1 MSTTPSVLTPNL
13 NKLASQGI
21 IMDSVYAQPSCTPS
35 RTSLMTGYY
44 PFHTEL
50 QKAISPA
57 EALYLPSKYKLLPQY
72 LKELGY
78 ATHLVGKWH
87 LGFCQESFIPT
98 RRGFDSFYGIL
109 TGSNHHYY
117 HTKADVVP
125 DSLMTNLSLHL
136 WGDTLLKT
144 AVNFRT
150 ESLVQGTD
158 FWFNESIWM
167 DDLGT
172 YSTHAYTTRA
182 VDIIKRHDHDTPLF
196 LYLPY
201 QAPHT
206 PVEVPDQYSRKFKH
220 IRLKVR
226 RDYLG
231 MVSAIDE
238 SVGNI
243 TAALYAKGLMD
254 NLILIFTSDNGGHP
268 YMGGN
273 NWPLRGGKSS
283 IWEGGTRVPTF
294 VYSQTHLQRKT
305 TRINQIMHSVDWL
318 PTLLEAAGRKPV
330 YGIDGQ
336 FCGIKQLIVGRP
348 GMHNDWY
355 PPPGTDRVSMKVYKG
370 GKYDRAV
377 CKDPYML
384 FNIKEDPSE
393 TVDLSKQ
400 LPYLTE
406 ALQVP
411 ISAPQCDQ
419 KDSFAAVTDPWILI
433 LSSMGGT
440 GALAGADLIMT
451 SVWGWGWGSKAMAW
465 VRE

>member
-1 MSTTPSVLTPNL
+1 
-13 NKLASQGI
+13 
-21 IMDSVYAQPSCTPS
+21 
-35 RTSLMTGYY
+35 MTGYY

-87 LGFCQESFIPT
+87 LGFCNECFTPT
-98 RRGFDSFYGIL
+98 RRGFDSFFGIL

-125 DSLMTNLSLHL
+125 DTVMTNLSLHL

-144 AVNFRT
+144 AVKFRT

-158 FWFNESIWM
+158 FWFNESIWT

-172 YSTHAYTTRA
+172 YSTHVYTTRA
-182 VDIIKRHDHDTPLF
+182 IDIIKRHDHDTPLF

-305 TRINQIMHSVDWL
+305 TRVNQIMHSVDWL

-330 YGIDGQ
+330 YGIDGRSQ
-336 FCGIKQLIVGRP
+336 WRMISRGLRSTREEFVYDIEPSGRGAIRFGDYKLIVGRP

-370 GKYDRAV
+370 GKYDRV
-377 CKDPYML
+377 RLGKDPYML

-406 ALQVP
+406 ALLRRFQHHN
-411 ISAPQCDQ
+411 
-419 KDSFAAVTDPWILI
+419 VTRKTPLPPLRIPGSNPHLY
-433 LSSMGGT
+433 GGYW
-440 GALAGADLIMT
+440 
-451 SVWGWGWGSKAMAW
+451 SPGWC
-465 VRE
+465 